1 MIQRPIMKVTY
12 DSGIEQIFIVIA
24 IIWSHQYPGRINMI
38 EVALVYDRKET
49 SSSHIFE
56 PDSNGKYRCGSM
68 VGELFYE

>member
-1 MIQRPIMKVTY
+1 
-12 DSGIEQIFIVIA
+12 VIA

-38 EVALVYDRKET
+38 EVALVYDREET
-49 SSSHIFE
+49 SSFYTFE